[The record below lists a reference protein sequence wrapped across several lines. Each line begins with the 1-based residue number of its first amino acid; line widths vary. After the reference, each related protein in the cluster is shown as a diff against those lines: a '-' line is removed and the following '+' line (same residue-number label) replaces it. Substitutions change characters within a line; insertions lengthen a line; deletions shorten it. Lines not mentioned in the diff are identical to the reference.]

1 MNGSHMASTE
11 QSPAG
16 QTVAQGQQAHARHS
30 RDDPG
35 EWPSVGKDVPRTWTP
50 SSDRRVPRTDRSV
63 MFEPSLPSAIAQRTV
78 RLAPATLATVEQAA
92 IALARADAHGGP
104 ATVALLRSESAA
116 SSKVEHI
123 EANQRYIARALAGL
137 PTRQRA
143 AKEVA
148 ANLDAL
154 QAALDAA
161 DRPVTPATIDDIHRR
176 LLPEEDWSGEIR
188 SEQNW
193 IGGSD
198 HSPRDARYIPPDPNR
213 VAPLIEDLVAFM
225 NREDIPVVA
234 HAGIVHAQFEV
245 IHPYADGNGR
255 VGRALTHL
263 VLRHRGVTTISIAPL
278 SIAFLGHGDTYLDSL
293 RVYERGDI
301 DGYLM
306 FFAECCR
313 TAAAASVRL
322 ADTMMELVGEWQT
335 IPAVSRTR
343 SDSVLHRIVPDLPTY
358 PVIDAAAVSQRYG
371 VSRRAAGTALDT
383 LEGAQILNRTTAA
396 RNHQIYEAHEVFA
409 AIEDIERDV
418 RAGRLSWSQ

>member
-1 MNGSHMASTE
+1 
-11 QSPAG
+11 
-16 QTVAQGQQAHARHS
+16 
-30 RDDPG
+30 
-35 EWPSVGKDVPRTWTP
+35 
-50 SSDRRVPRTDRSV
+50 
-63 MFEPSLPSAIAQRTV
+63 MFEPSLPPKIAQRTV
-78 RLAPATLATVEQAA
+78 HLAPATLASVEQAA

-123 EANQRYIARALAGL
+123 DAHQRYIARVLAGL

-143 AKEVA
+143 AREVA

-161 DRPVTPATIDDIHRR
+161 DRPVASTTIDGIHRR
-176 LLPEEDWSGEIR
+176 LLPDEGWSGEVR

-213 VAPLIEDLVAFM
+213 VAPLIEDLVAFV
-225 NREDIPVVA
+225 NREDVPVVA

-263 VLRHRGVTTISIAPL
+263 VLRHRGVTTTTVAPL
-278 SIAFLGHGDTYLDSL
+278 SIAFLGRGDTYLDSL
-293 RVYERGDI
+293 GVYERGDI
-301 DGYLM
+301 DGYLL
-306 FFAECCR
+306 FFAECCHA
-313 TAAAASVRL
+313 AAAASVRL
-322 ADTMMELVGEWQT
+322 ADTMTELVDEWQT
-335 IPAVSRTR
+335 IPAIMRTR
-343 SDSVLHRIVPDLPTY
+343 SDSVVHRIVPDLPSH
-358 PVIDAAAVSQRYG
+358 PVLDAAAVSQRYG

-383 LEGAQILNRTTAA
+383 LEAAEILNRTTAA

-409 AIEDIERDV
+409 AIEDVERDA
-418 RAGRLSWSQ
+418 RTERLDDGPIPEGSAGR